1 MKCVKCN
8 SNINKN
14 EKFCSNC
21 GNEVNKSDNTFAI
34 VSIIVGV
41 ISFLGGFFFI
51 PLPIIGLVLALKQK
65 DKSTESIIG
74 IIINSISLFFAIISL
89 VIIISLIRY
98 IPQIGKEFVDEL
110 KEDIN
115 EEYESEFGV
124 INGTWYFKDNSIN
137 LYNNKYTLYNN
148 EEESNGVYI
157 VYDIDESELEE
168 DELLD
173 IRKLIDGNID
183 EEKLYYVL
191 MVNSKETNKELWFKI
206 KDKDEFFVYNLNNK
220 TFEYYSKTEINE
232 YE

>member
-124 INGTWYFKDNSIN
+124 INGTWYFKGNSIN

-157 VYDIDESELEE
+157 VYDIDESEVEE

>member
-1 MKCVKCN
+1 MYC
-8 SNINKN
+8 SNCGS
-14 EKFCSNC
+14 ELPSDAKFCSNC

-206 KDKDEFFVYNLNNK
+206 KDKDDFFVYNLNNK